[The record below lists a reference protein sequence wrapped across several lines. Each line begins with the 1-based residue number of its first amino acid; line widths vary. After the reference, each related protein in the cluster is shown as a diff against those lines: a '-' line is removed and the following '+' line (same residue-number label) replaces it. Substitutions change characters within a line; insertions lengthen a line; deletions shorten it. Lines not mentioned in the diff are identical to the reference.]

1 MRLLFFPFLF
11 LFIFS
16 CSDNDKYEY
25 ILKDENFKS
34 DFKLSKGQNF
44 IDLDEGF
51 TFYNTANQNSQKL
64 PVILIH
70 GFSVPSYIW
79 NPTFTMLR
87 EKGFYVISLDLYG
100 RGNSKNIDGDYTD
113 ELFANQ
119 VLQLLD
125 HLNIDKADF
134 VGLSN
139 GGRVISKIA
148 DINSEIIGDLIYVAS
163 SSFMKKT
170 KAVVTDVSEKEIR
183 EFIDNNYPTIAKGQL
198 QDFKYPEKFEGWD
211 DKYEELLK
219 YKGFARALISTSK
232 NHYNMDIV
240 HSRIND
246 NSIPVFT
253 IWGDSDKVVVYDEF
267 SERLNKLLPNRIEY
281 FISNSGHLPHMEN
294 QDEFNKI
301 ILSILNE

>member
-1 MRLLFFPFLF
+1 MRLVLPILF
-11 LFIFS
+11 LFIVS
-16 CSDNDKYEY
+16 CSENNRYEY
-25 ILKDENFKS
+25 ILKEDNYKYNFKLNKEQS
-34 DFKLSKGQNF
+34 FV
-44 IDLDEGF
+44 DLEEGF
-51 TFYNTANQNSQKL
+51 TFYNAANQNSEKI
-64 PVILIH
+64 PIVLIH

-79 NPTFTMLR
+79 NPTYKMLK
-87 EKGFYVISLDLYG
+87 EKGFYVISIDLYG

-119 VLQLLD
+119 VLQLLN

-148 DINSEIIGDLIYVAS
+148 DTKPEIIGRLIYVAS

-170 KAVVTDVSEKEIR
+170 KALETDVTEKEVR
-183 EFIDNNYPTIAKGQL
+183 EFIDNNYPTIAKSQL

-211 DKYEELLK
+211 DKYEELLR
-219 YKGFARALISTSK
+219 YKGFARALISTTK
-232 NHYNMDIV
+232 NHYTMDEV
-240 HSRIND
+240 HKNIN
-246 NSIPVFT
+246 NLNITVYT

-267 SERLNKLLPNRIEY
+267 SERLKKLLTNRNEY

-294 QDEFNKI
+294 QDEFNKV
-301 ILSILNE
+301 ILSILND

>member
-1 MRLLFFPFLF
+1 MRLLLSFLLFF
-11 LFIFS
+11 IVS
-16 CSDNDKYEY
+16 CSDNNKYEY
-25 ILKDENFKS
+25 ILKEDNYKHNFKLNKEQS
-34 DFKLSKGQNF
+34 FV
-44 IDLDEGF
+44 DLEEGF
-51 TFYNTANQNSQKL
+51 TFYNAANQNSEKI
-64 PVILIH
+64 PIVLIH

-79 NPTFTMLR
+79 NPTYKMLK
-87 EKGFYVISLDLYG
+87 EKGFYVISIDLYG

-119 VLQLLD
+119 VLQLLN

-148 DINSEIIGDLIYVAS
+148 DTKPEIIGRLIYVAS

-170 KAVVTDVSEKEIR
+170 KALETDVSEKEVR
-183 EFIDNNYPTIAKGQL
+183 EFIDNNYSTIAKGQL

-211 DKYEELLK
+211 DKYEELLR
-219 YKGFARALISTSK
+219 YKGFARALISTTK
-232 NHYNMDIV
+232 NHYTMDEV
-240 HSRIND
+240 HKNIN
-246 NSIPVFT
+246 NLNITVYT

-267 SERLNKLLPNRIEY
+267 SERLNKLLPNRNEY

-294 QDEFNKI
+294 QDEFNKV
-301 ILSILNE
+301 ILSILND

>member
-1 MRLLFFPFLF
+1 LRLVLPILF
-11 LFIFS
+11 LFIVS
-16 CSDNDKYEY
+16 CSENNRYEY

-34 DFKLSKGQNF
+34 DFKLTKDQNF
-44 IDLDEGF
+44 IDLEEGF
-51 TFYNTANQNSQKL
+51 TFYNAANQNSQKT
-64 PVILIH
+64 PVVLIH

-79 NPTFTMLR
+79 APTYKMLK
-87 EKGFYVISLDLYG
+87 EKGFYVISIDLYG

-113 ELFANQ
+113 KLFANQ
-119 VLQLLD
+119 VLQLLN

-148 DINSEIIGDLIYVAS
+148 DTKSEIIGRLIYVAS

-170 KAVVTDVSEKEIR
+170 KALETDVSEKEVR
-183 EFIDNNYPTIAKGQL
+183 EFIDNNYSTIAKGQL

-211 DKYEELLK
+211 DKYEELLR
-219 YKGFARALISTSK
+219 YKGFARALISTTK
-232 NHYNMDIV
+232 NHYTMDEI
-240 HSRIND
+240 HKNIN
-246 NSIPVFT
+246 NLNIPVYM

-267 SERLNKLLPNRIEY
+267 SERLNKLLPNRNEY

-294 QDEFNKI
+294 QDEFNKV
-301 ILSILNE
+301 ILSILND

>member
-1 MRLLFFPFLF
+1 
-11 LFIFS
+11 
-16 CSDNDKYEY
+16 
-25 ILKDENFKS
+25 
-34 DFKLSKGQNF
+34 
-44 IDLDEGF
+44 
-51 TFYNTANQNSQKL
+51 
-64 PVILIH
+64 
-70 GFSVPSYIW
+70 
-79 NPTFTMLR
+79 
-87 EKGFYVISLDLYG
+87 
-100 RGNSKNIDGDYTD
+100 
-113 ELFANQ
+113 
-119 VLQLLD
+119 
-125 HLNIDKADF
+125 
-134 VGLSN
+134 
-139 GGRVISKIA
+139 
-148 DINSEIIGDLIYVAS
+148 
-163 SSFMKKT
+163 MKKT
-170 KAVVTDVSEKEIR
+170 KSVVTDVSEKEIR

-301 ILSILNE
+301 ILSILKE

>member
-1 MRLLFFPFLF
+1 MRLVLPILF
-11 LFIFS
+11 LFIVS
-16 CSDNDKYEY
+16 CSENNRYEY
-25 ILKDENFKS
+25 ILKEDNYKYNFKLNKEQS
-34 DFKLSKGQNF
+34 FV
-44 IDLDEGF
+44 DLEEGF
-51 TFYNTANQNSQKL
+51 TFYNAANQNSEKI
-64 PVILIH
+64 PIVLIH

-79 NPTFTMLR
+79 NPTYKMLK
-87 EKGFYVISLDLYG
+87 EKGFYVISIDLYG

-119 VLQLLD
+119 VLQLLN

-148 DINSEIIGDLIYVAS
+148 DTKPEIIGRLIYVAS

-170 KAVVTDVSEKEIR
+170 KALETDVSEKEVR
-183 EFIDNNYPTIAKGQL
+183 EFIDNNYPTIAKSQL

-211 DKYEELLK
+211 DKYEELLR
-219 YKGFARALISTSK
+219 YKGFARALISTTK
-232 NHYNMDIV
+232 NHYTMDEV
-240 HSRIND
+240 HKNIN
-246 NSIPVFT
+246 NLNIPVYM

-267 SERLNKLLPNRIEY
+267 SERLKKLLPNRNEY

-294 QDEFNKI
+294 QDEFNKV
-301 ILSILNE
+301 ILSILND

>member
-1 MRLLFFPFLF
+1 MRLVLPILF
-11 LFIFS
+11 LFIVS
-16 CSDNDKYEY
+16 CSENNRYEY

-34 DFKLSKGQNF
+34 DFKLSKDQNF
-44 IDLDEGF
+44 IDLEEGF
-51 TFYNTANQNSQKL
+51 TFYNAVNQNSKKT
-64 PVILIH
+64 PVVLIH

-79 NPTFTMLR
+79 DPTYKMLE
-87 EKGFYVISLDLYG
+87 EKGFYVISIDLFG

-119 VLQLLD
+119 VLQLLN
-125 HLNIDKADF
+125 HLSVDKADF

-148 DINSEIIGDLIYVAS
+148 DINSDIIGDLIYVAS
-163 SSFMKKT
+163 SSFLKKT
-170 KAVVTDVSEKEIR
+170 KVLVTDVSEKEIR

-198 QDFKYPEKFEGWD
+198 QDFKYPKKFEGWD

-219 YKGFARALISTSK
+219 YKGFARALISTTK
-232 NHYNMDIV
+232 NHYTMDEV
-240 HSRIND
+240 HEKIN
-246 NSIPVFT
+246 NLNLPTYT

-267 SERLNKLLPNRIEY
+267 SERLNKLLPKRIEY

-294 QDEFNKI
+294 QDEFNKV
-301 ILSILNE
+301 ILSILND

>member
-1 MRLLFFPFLF
+1 MRLLLPLLL
-11 LFIFS
+11 LFIVS
-16 CSDNDKYEY
+16 CSESNRYEY

-34 DFKLSKGQNF
+34 DFKLTKDQNF
-44 IDLDEGF
+44 IDLEEGF
-51 TFYNTANQNSQKL
+51 TFYSAVNQNSKKT
-64 PVILIH
+64 PVVLIH

-79 NPTFTMLR
+79 NPTYKMLK
-87 EKGFYVISLDLYG
+87 EKGFYVISIDLFG

-119 VLQLLD
+119 VLQLLN
-125 HLNIDKADF
+125 HLNVGKADF

-148 DINSEIIGDLIYVAS
+148 DIKPEIIGGLIYVAS

-170 KAVVTDVSEKEIR
+170 KALETNVSEKEVL

-211 DKYEELLK
+211 DKYQELLK
-219 YKGFARALISTSK
+219 YKGFARALISTTK
-232 NHYNMDIV
+232 NHYTMDEV
-240 HSRIND
+240 HKNIN
-246 NSIPVFT
+246 NLNIKVYT

-267 SERLNKLLPNRIEY
+267 SERLNKLLPNRNEY

-294 QDEFNKI
+294 QDEFNKV
-301 ILSILNE
+301 ILSILND

>member
-1 MRLLFFPFLF
+1 MRLLFPLIF

-16 CSDNDKYEY
+16 CTESNRYEY

-34 DFKLSKGQNF
+34 DFNLTKDQNF
-44 IDLDEGF
+44 IDLEEGF
-51 TFYNTANQNSQKL
+51 TFYNAANQNSKKT
-64 PVILIH
+64 PVVLIH

-79 NPTFTMLR
+79 DPTYKMLK
-87 EKGFYVISLDLYG
+87 EQGFYVISIDLFG

-113 ELFANQ
+113 GLFANQ
-119 VLQLLD
+119 VLQLLN
-125 HLNIDKADF
+125 HLNVDKADF

-148 DINSEIIGDLIYVAS
+148 DINSDIIGDLIYVAS

-170 KAVVTDVSEKEIR
+170 KALVTDVSEKEIR
-183 EFIDNNYPTIAKGQL
+183 EFIDNNYPTIARGQL

-219 YKGFARALISTSK
+219 YKGFARALISTTK
-232 NHYNMDIV
+232 NHYTMDEV
-240 HSRIND
+240 HEKIN
-246 NSIPVFT
+246 NLNLPIYT

-267 SERLNKLLPNRIEY
+267 SERLNKLLPKRNEY

-294 QDEFNKI
+294 QDEFNKV
-301 ILSILNE
+301 ILSILND

>member
-1 MRLLFFPFLF
+1 MRLLFPFLF
-11 LFIFS
+11 LFIVS
-16 CSDNDKYEY
+16 CSQNNKYEY
-25 ILKDENFKS
+25 VLKEDNFKYN
-34 DFKLSKGQNF
+34 FKLNKGQSF
-44 IDLDEGF
+44 VDLEEGF
-51 TFYNTANQNSQKL
+51 TFYNAANQNSQKT
-64 PVILIH
+64 PVVLIH

-79 NPTFTMLR
+79 DSTYVMLR
-87 EKGFYVISLDLYG
+87 EKGFYIISLDLYG

-119 VLQLLD
+119 VLQLLK
-125 HLNIDKADF
+125 HLNVDKADF

-148 DINSEIIGDLIYVAS
+148 DINSDIIGDLIYVAS

-170 KAVVTDVSEKEIR
+170 KALVTDVSEKEIS

-219 YKGFARALISTSK
+219 YKGFARALISTTK
-232 NHYNMDIV
+232 NHYTMDEI
-240 HSRIND
+240 HKNIN
-246 NSIPVFT
+246 NLNLPVYT

-267 SERLNKLLPNRIEY
+267 SERLNELLPNRNEY

-294 QDEFNKI
+294 QDEFNKV
-301 ILSILNE
+301 ILSILND

>member
-1 MRLLFFPFLF
+1 MRLLLPFL
-11 LFIFS
+11 LFFIVS
-16 CSDNDKYEY
+16 CSDNNKYEY
-25 ILKDENFKS
+25 ILKEDNYKHNFKLNKEQS
-34 DFKLSKGQNF
+34 FV
-44 IDLDEGF
+44 DLEEGF
-51 TFYNTANQNSQKL
+51 TFYNAANQNSEKI
-64 PVILIH
+64 PIVLIH

-79 NPTFTMLR
+79 NPTYKMLK
-87 EKGFYVISLDLYG
+87 EKGFYVISIDLYG

-119 VLQLLD
+119 VLQLLN

-148 DINSEIIGDLIYVAS
+148 DTKPEIIGRLIYVAS

-170 KAVVTDVSEKEIR
+170 KALETDVSEKEVR
-183 EFIDNNYPTIAKGQL
+183 EFIDNNYSTIAKGQL

-211 DKYEELLK
+211 DKYEELLR
-219 YKGFARALISTSK
+219 YKGFARALISTTK
-232 NHYNMDIV
+232 NHYTMDEV
-240 HSRIND
+240 HKNIN
-246 NSIPVFT
+246 NLNITVYT

-267 SERLNKLLPNRIEY
+267 SERLNKLLPNRNEY

-294 QDEFNKI
+294 QDEFNKV
-301 ILSILNE
+301 ILSILND

>member
-1 MRLLFFPFLF
+1 LRLLLPFLLFF
-11 LFIFS
+11 IVS
-16 CSDNDKYEY
+16 CSDNNKYEY
-25 ILKDENFKS
+25 ILKEDNYKHNFKLNKEQS
-34 DFKLSKGQNF
+34 FV
-44 IDLDEGF
+44 DLEEGF
-51 TFYNTANQNSQKL
+51 TFYNAANQNSEKI
-64 PVILIH
+64 PIVLIH

-79 NPTFTMLR
+79 NPTYKMLK
-87 EKGFYVISLDLYG
+87 EKGFYVISIDLYG

-119 VLQLLD
+119 VLQLLN

-148 DINSEIIGDLIYVAS
+148 DTKPEIIGRLIYVAS

-170 KAVVTDVSEKEIR
+170 KALVTDVSEKEVR
-183 EFIDNNYPTIAKGQL
+183 EFIDNNYSTIAKGQL

-211 DKYEELLK
+211 DKYEELLR
-219 YKGFARALISTSK
+219 YKGFARALISTTK
-232 NHYNMDIV
+232 NHYTMDEV
-240 HSRIND
+240 HKNIN
-246 NSIPVFT
+246 NLNITVYT

-267 SERLNKLLPNRIEY
+267 SERLNKLLPNRNEY

-294 QDEFNKI
+294 QDEFNKV
-301 ILSILNE
+301 ILSILND